1 MGMLACLFIRIK
13 NMTVAQL
20 TTRNLI
26 LFDLDGTLVD
36 SATDLFRAMNISL
49 NTLQLPMVTEQQI
62 RQWVGKGASKLC
74 EDVLL
79 NLLGEVEPSQHQQLY
94 AEFLEVYAAGICVD
108 SKPFPGVIDFLD
120 YAVRQNITLA
130 CVTNKPQKLAEALLY
145 ELRLDQYFKLVVG
158 GDSLE
163 HKKPHPLPLLHCMDV
178 LKSNTKQTLLI
189 GDSSNDIE
197 AARRAGVDCIVVSY
211 GYNHGEDIH
220 DSAPQQVVDDL
231 RELIDH

>member
-163 HKKPHPLPLLHCMDV
+163 HKKPHP
-178 LKSNTKQTLLI
+178 
-189 GDSSNDIE
+189 DIE